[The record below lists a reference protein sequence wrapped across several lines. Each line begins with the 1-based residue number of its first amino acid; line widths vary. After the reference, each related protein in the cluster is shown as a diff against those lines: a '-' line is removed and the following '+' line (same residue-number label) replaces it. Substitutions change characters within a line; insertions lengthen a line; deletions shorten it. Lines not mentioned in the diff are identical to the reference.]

1 MAESAIVVV
10 DASTMVDLLLNTER
24 SDQIRTSLRE
34 RSLVAP
40 AHFDVE
46 VMSALGRLERS
57 GAISEEGAST
67 RIDRLA
73 SAPIRREPLAPLLS
87 GAWARRGDT
96 RLTDALYVELAAALD
111 TVVVTTDLR
120 LARAHPA
127 LTHVPAAPT

>member
-1 MAESAIVVV
+1 MAEPAAVVV
-10 DASTMVDLLLNTER
+10 DASTMVDLLLDTER
-24 SDQIRTSLRE
+24 SDRIRESLRE

-46 VMSALGRLERS
+46 VMSALGRLQRAGDLS
-57 GAISEEGAST
+57 DDGART
-67 RIDRLA
+67 RIERLT

-87 GAWARRGDT
+87 GAWARRSDT
-96 RLTDALYVELAAALD
+96 RLTDALYVELAVALD

-127 LTHVPAAPT
+127 RTHVPGEPT